1 MEGKQVRLEA
11 GGVGRSQGMQ
21 EILSPI
27 KTSDFI
33 LSCIGH
39 FWRI

>member
-1 MEGKQVRLEA
+1 MEGRRVQLEA
-11 GGVGRSQGMQ
+11 GVVGRGQVMQ

-33 LSCIGH
+33 LSCVGH
-39 FWRI
+39 FGRI